1 MSTAPSMVRVSCK
14 ADRKTDAVGL
24 EVQGNGPIA
33 IRLAVVFNP
42 DTFPKV
48 EWLLK
53 MAAHL
58 QSALLQDYQ
67 SMFNPPYSC

>member
-1 MSTAPSMVRVSCK
+1 MILISRKLVTTAPGMVRMSRK

-24 EVQGNGPIA
+24 EVQGNGPIVM
-33 IRLAVVFNP
+33 RLAVVFNP
-42 DTFPKV
+42 DAFPKV

-58 QSALLQDYQ
+58 HIALLQE
-67 SMFNPPYSC
+67 

>member
-1 MSTAPSMVRVSCK
+1 MVRVSCK
-14 ADRKTDAVGL
+14 ADRKTDTVGL

-33 IRLAVVFNP
+33 MRMVVVFNP
-42 DTFPKV
+42 DAFPKV

-58 QSALLQDYQ
+58 HIALLQE
-67 SMFNPPYSC
+67 